1 MKVATNT
8 LATLVLIGIISLSPV
23 NMAALDTAARQDKAN
38 IKRLE
43 RLYQR
48 HDRKLEIRAS
58 VLGISPAELREQLK
72 AKSLDVVVK
81 RYGFRDRAAYYVALT
96 GKLKD
101 ELRKRGWSERKFEV
115 LVQKRLARLST
126 SIPTNSFTPS
136 LQS

>member
-8 LATLVLIGIISLSPV
+8 LATLVLIGVISLTSV
-23 NMAALDTAARQDKAN
+23 NVAAMSAAAKADKAN

-48 HDRKLEIRAS
+48 HDRKLELRAS
-58 VLGISPAELREQLK
+58 VLGISPAELREQLR

-81 RYGFRDRAAYYVALT
+81 KYGFRDRVAYYVALT

-101 ELRKRGWSERKFEV
+101 ELRKRGWSERKLDV
-115 LVQKRLARLST
+115 LVQKRLARLSLDLPRT
-126 SIPTNSFTPS
+126 LSPS
-136 LQS
+136 V

>member
-23 NMAALDTAARQDKAN
+23 NVAAIGTAAKSDKAS

-81 RYGFRDRAAYYVALT
+81 KYGFRDRAAYYVALT

-101 ELRKRGWSERKFEV
+101 ELRKRGWSERKLEV
-115 LVQKRLARLST
+115 LVQKRLARLGSDMHVGL
-126 SIPTNSFTPS
+126 TPS
-136 LQS
+136 AA

>member
-23 NMAALDTAARQDKAN
+23 NMAALSNAAGGDKAN
-38 IKRLE
+38 MKRLE

-81 RYGFRDRAAYYVALT
+81 KYGFRDRAAYYVALT

-101 ELRKRGWSERKFEV
+101 ELRKRGWSERKLEV
-115 LVQKRLARLST
+115 LVQKRIARLST
-126 SIPTNSFTPS
+126 GLPTMLAPS
-136 LQS
+136 V

>member
-23 NMAALDTAARQDKAN
+23 NVAALGGSTAGDKAN
-38 IKRLE
+38 MKRLE

-58 VLGISPAELREQLK
+58 LLGISPAELREQLK

-81 RYGFRDRAAYYVALT
+81 KYGFRDRAAYYVALT

-101 ELRKRGWSERKFEV
+101 ELRKRGWSERKLEV
-115 LVQKRLARLST
+115 LVQKRLARLSAGLPNA
-126 SIPTNSFTPS
+126 ILAPS
-136 LQS
+136 V

>member
-8 LATLVLIGIISLSPV
+8 LATLVLIGVISLTSV
-23 NMAALDTAARQDKAN
+23 NMSALEAAAKADAAT

-58 VLGISPAELREQLK
+58 LLGISPVQLREQLR

-81 RYGFRDRAAYYVALT
+81 KYGFRDRAAYYVALT

-101 ELRKRGWSERKFEV
+101 ELRKRGWSDRKFEV
-115 LVQKRLARLST
+115 LVQKRLARLSSGLGKT
-126 SIPTNSFTPS
+126 LAPAV
-136 LQS
+136 

>member
-8 LATLVLIGIISLSPV
+8 LATLVLIGIISLTSV
-23 NMAALDTAARQDKAN
+23 NVAALSAATEANKAN

-48 HDRKLEIRAS
+48 HDRKLELRAS
-58 VLGISPAELREQLK
+58 VLGISPVELREQLR

-81 RYGFRDRAAYYVALT
+81 KYGFRDRAAYYVALT
-96 GKLKD
+96 GKLKN
-101 ELRKRGWSERKFEV
+101 ELRRRGWSERKLEV

-126 SIPTNSFTPS
+126 VMPKTLVPS
-136 LQS
+136 A